1 MEKIKLNLGCAGR
14 LLDGYINI
22 DQDNIEI
29 IKTRYPDTKFKD
41 TDVIYTYN
49 VFNLPY
55 EDKTVD
61 EIIADGFIEHLSFSE
76 EKLIFEE
83 IKRVL
88 KPGGKLSFSVP
99 NFEKVIKLW
108 LEAEDNWQDF
118 YRLDE
123 EAITQKHW
131 FGTYTYEPK
140 NRWGYLTAMIY
151 GSQHG
156 EGQFHQNCYTAPKIR
171 AMLTKL
177 GFSNINV
184 TEFQW
189 KENRDPMLRTIAE
202 KI

>member
-1 MEKIKLNLGCAGR
+1 MNEIKLNLGCAGK
-14 LLDGYINI
+14 LINGYINI
-22 DQDNIEI
+22 DQDSIETM
-29 IKTRYPDTKFKD
+29 KSRYPNQKFKK
-41 TDVIYTYN
+41 TDFIYTYD

-55 EDKTVD
+55 ENETIS
-61 EIIADGFIEHLSFSE
+61 EIIADGFIEHLSFRE
-76 EKLIFEE
+76 EKLMFEE

-88 KPGGKLSFSVP
+88 KPGGKFSFSVP

-156 EGQFHQNCYTAPKIR
+156 EGQFHQNCYTIPKIK
-171 AMLTKL
+171 AMLTNL
-177 GFSNINV
+177 NFSNIDI
-184 TEFQW
+184 TEFNW
-189 KENRDPMLRTIAE
+189 KDERDPMLKTTAV
-202 KI
+202 KL

>member
-83 IKRVL
+83 IK
-88 KPGGKLSFSVP
+88 
-99 NFEKVIKLW
+99 
-108 LEAEDNWQDF
+108 
-118 YRLDE
+118 
-123 EAITQKHW
+123 
-131 FGTYTYEPK
+131 
-140 NRWGYLTAMIY
+140 
-151 GSQHG
+151 
-156 EGQFHQNCYTAPKIR
+156 
-171 AMLTKL
+171 
-177 GFSNINV
+177 
-184 TEFQW
+184 
-189 KENRDPMLRTIAE
+189 
-202 KI
+202 